1 MTGMDQQWV
10 AFVTVDDRNGALT
23 ATTECFSTRGVSF
36 ASVNTLDVHAGIG
49 TLAFLFAGSDRI
61 ARLMGRTLGRVA
73 TVRDVRIAHA
83 DDPQVRALAQVRPRA
98 DGADA
103 AGEVDAVDAMHAGAA
118 PDADAVRRGGVD
130 TVTTTADGALI
141 VAGPLAA
148 VRTAIADLR
157 AAGGAE
163 VAWTLLPPRAQPAGD
178 TAATAGD

>member
-83 DDPQVRALAQVRPRA
+83 DDPQVRALAQVRPRP
-98 DGADA
+98 DA
-103 AGEVDAVDAMHAGAA
+103 AGDVDAVDAMHAGAA

-148 VRTAIADLR
+148 VRAAIADLR
-157 AAGGAE
+157 ATGAAE